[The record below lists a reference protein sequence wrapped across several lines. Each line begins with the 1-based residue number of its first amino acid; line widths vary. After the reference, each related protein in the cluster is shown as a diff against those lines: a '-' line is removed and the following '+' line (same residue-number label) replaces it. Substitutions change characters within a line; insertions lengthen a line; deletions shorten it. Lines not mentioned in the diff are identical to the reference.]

1 MYVYIGTTSGG
12 ETLQGD
18 TGGYATFVQSTPLT
32 TGTAVPTVNNTVC
45 QIIANDAGWP
55 TGTGYVVTMTSPS
68 GIVLPNYPMQ
78 WQLLGPGT
86 TLNIGQGL
94 PIYNGQVTYPSPILA
109 MPYGH
114 ATQSINGPLSLG
126 GYGLTAGTINISA
139 LATMTGGGIFGGT
152 WTGSPTF
159 TGHITFTGEP
169 FFSPGADFENAE
181 FDNGFTLDGSYGAPG
196 DVPTSIGTGTVWAPG
211 QTIGGTPVATVG
223 SAAGVGA
230 TPILAGVDKLGLIV
244 VDTGSSGTTPGTV
257 VTLTFSTPFAT
268 QASCTITPANY
279 LAAGA
284 VANTYVVSGLNS
296 WNIVESSSGL
306 STSSSYQWNYIC
318 NGY

>member
-1 MYVYIGTTSGG
+1 MKRLLSILVLLAGFAHAQLIAPTTSECATSTDGSVVGIQNPQQPPTVAVAYTGTLPAGNYFVEFALYPSAFSALTTLVSPEIQVQLTATGQLQVSPPMSGLPASAYGMQVYIGTTSGG
-12 ETLQGD
+12 ELLQGD
-18 TGGYATFVQSTPLT
+18 NNGIGNICSKSSPLT
-32 TGTAVPTVNNTVC
+32 GSTAVPTTNNTVC

-152 WTGSPTF
+152 WTGAPTSSS
-159 TGHITFTGEP
+159 GHITFTGNP
-169 FFSPGADFENAE
+169 
-181 FDNGFTLDGSYGAPG
+181 LL
-196 DVPTSIGTGTVWAPG
+196 
-211 QTIGGTPVATVG
+211 Q
-223 SAAGVGA
+223 
-230 TPILAGVDKLGLIV
+230 
-244 VDTGSSGTTPGTV
+244 SGR
-257 VTLTFSTPFAT
+257 
-268 QASCTITPANY
+268 
-279 LAAGA
+279 
-284 VANTYVVSGLNS
+284 
-296 WNIVESSSGL
+296 
-306 STSSSYQWNYIC
+306 
-318 NGY
+318 